1 LRPHYCPSLPILT
14 VKTLMRLLLAGIQT
28 WVGGEAIHTLVNTAT
43 SGALAAQ
50 VVPALGITLPQL
62 ACFAAFW
69 VAQVRVRVVEA
80 TARR

>member
-1 LRPHYCPSLPILT
+1 MCGLLPQSLLRALVACGWF
-14 VKTLMRLLLAGIQT
+14 GIQT

-43 SGALAAQ
+43 HGALAAA
-50 VVPALGITLPQL
+50 VVPALGITMPQL